1 MSDYFGGVMGKSSHS
16 DVLSVQCRKTLISK
30 ISERANAIGISKS
43 RFAAL
48 ILEKWER
55 EGARPVSPA
64 DSAIVAI
71 GGFYPTNQK
80 KTNKTDKGK
89 HGTPCN

>member
-1 MSDYFGGVMGKSSHS
+1 MGKSSHS
-16 DVLSVQCRKTLISK
+16 EVLGVQCRKALVAK

-48 ILEKWER
+48 ILEKWDR
-55 EGARPVSPA
+55 EGAKPVSPA

-71 GGFYPTNQK
+71 GGFYPSNQKPQK
-80 KTNKTDKGK
+80 KTK
-89 HGTPCN
+89 